1 MTSSRDLRASGAPRA
16 VSGGC
21 LRPVRG
27 VRDRPH
33 CHRAGA
39 DRRVMLCS
47 EPPLALVLAETG
59 GWAVPPSCGQWAGG
73 GGQLADQ
80 SPLACLLSFMLT
92 SQTLGSQDPYP
103 CHRLVTQGHC
113 CCSCQKPLSVFECFQ
128 GQTEGFMSRP
138 HQSLPL
144 WSLAR
149 CQTPLNLFPHL

>member
-1 MTSSRDLRASGAPRA
+1 MSCFALSLPWLLCLPKLVAGLSPPVVASG
-16 VSGGC
+16 
-21 LRPVRG
+21 L
-27 VRDRPH
+27 
-33 CHRAGA
+33 
-39 DRRVMLCS
+39 
-47 EPPLALVLAETG
+47 
-59 GWAVPPSCGQWAGG
+59 G

-138 HQSLPL
+138 RQSLPL